1 MKILK
6 FLKNVV
12 VKGGP
17 AIVALVLGS
26 PETAVVL
33 ATASAAADGT
43 KIAGKKLE
51 EKTGWSPHKVA
62 APAAA
67 VVGSAAAM
75 AVVGQD
81 LPAQICALTARLC
94 ETPELLATIP
104 GVAMILWQ
112 TIAQGASRIPPTQ
125 AEPIAPRITD
135 ED

>member
-1 MKILK
+1 MKILN

-17 AIVALVLGS
+17 AIAALVLGS

-33 ATASAAADGT
+33 ASASVAADGT

-51 EKTGWSPHKVA
+51 SKTGWSPHKVA
-62 APAAA
+62 SPAAA
-67 VVGSAAAM
+67 VIGGAAA
-75 AVVGQD
+75 ASIVGQD
-81 LPAQICALTARLC
+81 LPAQVCALAARLC
-94 ETPELLATIP
+94 ETPELMATIP

-112 TIAQGASRIPPTQ
+112 TLAQGATRIPPP
-125 AEPIAPRITD
+125 AD